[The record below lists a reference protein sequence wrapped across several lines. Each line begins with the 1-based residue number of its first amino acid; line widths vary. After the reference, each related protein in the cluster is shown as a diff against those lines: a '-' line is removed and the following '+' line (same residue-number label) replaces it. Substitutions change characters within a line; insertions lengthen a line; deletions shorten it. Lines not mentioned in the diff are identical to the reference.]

1 MAAVAAWVGEGVVGA
16 VVLWFYKRFL
26 RLRTGLRR
34 IRWGR
39 SSVVRGWGAL
49 AAGGRVGRL
58 KVKVKPMV
66 KSRRLRRA
74 LCNGG

>member
-1 MAAVAAWVGEGVVGA
+1 M
-16 VVLWFYKRFL
+16 
-26 RLRTGLRR
+26 
-34 IRWGR
+34 
-39 SSVVRGWGAL
+39 VRGWGAL